1 MPSRALAPQ
10 KVLFLDRDGVINVN
24 HGYVHKAEDCEF
36 IDGIFEL
43 CRKAKQKG
51 YLIVIVTNQSGI
63 ARGYYSENTFLAFSR
78 WLENAFWRKGIK
90 IAHTFYCP
98 HHPKVSDLVDSDCDK
113 RHEKKY
119 GRKCTCRK
127 PGTGML
133 FKAKHYYGLDF
144 SRSLMVGDSL
154 SDIACARKAGVKK
167 SVLFR
172 SDSIQYGSMF
182 NGPRLNKPRLM
193 RPGKKP
199 YFRVSSLKA
208 IQQLL

>member
-36 IDGIFEL
+36 IDGIFDL

-51 YLIVIVTNQSGI
+51 YLIIIVTNQSGI
-63 ARGYYSENTFLAFSR
+63 ARDYYSEETFLAFSR
-78 WLENAFWRKGIK
+78 WLENTFWRKGIK

-98 HHPKVSDLVDSDCDK
+98 HYPNVDSDFS
-113 RHEKKY
+113 KKY

-133 FKAKHYYGLDF
+133 FKAKHYYDLDF

-182 NGPRLNKPRLM
+182 NGPRPNRPRLM

-199 YFRVSSLKA
+199 YFRASSLKA